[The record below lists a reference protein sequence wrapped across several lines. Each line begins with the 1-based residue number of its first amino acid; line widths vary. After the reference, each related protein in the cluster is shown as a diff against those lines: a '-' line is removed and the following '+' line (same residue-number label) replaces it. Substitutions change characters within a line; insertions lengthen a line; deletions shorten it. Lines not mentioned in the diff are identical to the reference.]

1 MLGWDRNEPETPE
14 TPIVPIQEPPATV
27 PWHEETQ
34 TFQPEETPLDFPV
47 SWPSSPLNESQSD
60 VSCPSDQENTP
71 VGETCPS
78 ESDEGVDG
86 SFTYTPS
93 DSNTSVGKT
102 SEKNGIGCPS
112 SPINESESD
121 VSSPSRIDGLDPE
134 GSPSDVSCPSDQEN
148 TPVGEICPSESD
160 EGVDGSFTYTP
171 SDSNTS
177 VGKTYEKNG
186 IGEDPVNVSW
196 QPYPTPPLNGGNA
209 GLLTPNDVSYS
220 GGNGG
225 RAGYS
230 GLSDGSALPGAPSH
244 GTVVVGAPDPSDVS
258 CPSSPSE
265 SPSDSTT
272 SVGETPEKKWN
283 RRRHSKPDPK

>member
-1 MLGWDRNEPETPE
+1 MSKIFNLFRRLAGVKYTVDEENPETPE
-14 TPIVPIQEPPATV
+14 TLVVPIQEPPAAV

-34 TFQPEETPLDFPV
+34 TFQPGETPLDFPV
-47 SWPSSPLNESQSD
+47 SCPSDGSELPGAPDPSDVSREPYPSPLNDAVAGLLTPND
-60 VSCPSDQENTP
+60 VSCPSDALP
-71 VGETCPS
+71 WSCPS
-78 ESDEGVDG
+78 ESDEGADG

-93 DSNTSVGKT
+93 DSNTSVGET

-148 TPVGEICPSESD
+148 TPVGETCPSESD
-160 EGVDGSFTYTP
+160 EGVDGSFIYTP

-196 QPYPTPPLNGGNA
+196 QPYPTPLNGGNA

-225 RAGYS
+225 HAGYV
-230 GLSDGSALPGAPSH
+230 LKM
-244 GTVVVGAPDPSDVS
+244 TS
-258 CPSSPSE
+258 C
-265 SPSDSTT
+265 
-272 SVGETPEKKWN
+272 
-283 RRRHSKPDPK
+283 

>member
-34 TFQPEETPLDFPV
+34 TFHPEETPLDFPV
-47 SWPSSPLNESQSD
+47 SCPSSPLNESQSD

-71 VGETCPS
+71 VGET
-78 ESDEGVDG
+78 
-86 SFTYTPS
+86 
-93 DSNTSVGKT
+93 
-102 SEKNGIGCPS
+102 
-112 SPINESESD
+112 
-121 VSSPSRIDGLDPE
+121 
-134 GSPSDVSCPSDQEN
+134 
-148 TPVGEICPSESD
+148 CPSESD

-258 CPSSPSE
+258 CPSSPSK

>member
-1 MLGWDRNEPETPE
+1 MNPISFFRRMLGWDRNEPETPE

-34 TFQPEETPLDFPV
+34 TFHPEETPLDFPV
-47 SWPSSPLNESQSD
+47 SCPSSPLNESQ
-60 VSCPSDQENTP
+60 
-71 VGETCPS
+71 
-78 ESDEGVDG
+78 
-86 SFTYTPS
+86 
-93 DSNTSVGKT
+93 
-102 SEKNGIGCPS
+102 
-112 SPINESESD
+112 SD

-148 TPVGEICPSESD
+148 TPVGETCPSESD

-230 GLSDGSALPGAPSH
+230 GLSD
-244 GTVVVGAPDPSDVS
+244 VS